1 MKLMAITWYPTGQHR
16 MLWLC
21 VLYPV
26 MAILLRGRGTCAGS
40 ESVEGGRDGDKFKKK
55 KI

>member
-1 MKLMAITWYPTGQHR
+1 MKFMAITWPPTGQQR

-40 ESVEGGRDGDKFKKK
+40 ESVEGGRDGDQG
-55 KI
+55 